1 MLFRSLYSDG
11 VILNYLFRAS
21 KLKEIS
27 AKKIPVHV
35 AKKKI
40 PFLDGAGNKVFPDAE
55 NGYKFETLILD
66 MIKLM
71 GSCLPYEVER
81 EKEFAPI
88 KNKTGT
94 DSVETARELLRRNGV
109 VL

>member
-1 MLFRSLYSDG
+1 
-11 VILNYLFRAS
+11 
-21 KLKEIS
+21 
-27 AKKIPVHV
+27 
-35 AKKKI
+35 
-40 PFLDGAGNKVFPDAE
+40 
-55 NGYKFETLILD
+55 